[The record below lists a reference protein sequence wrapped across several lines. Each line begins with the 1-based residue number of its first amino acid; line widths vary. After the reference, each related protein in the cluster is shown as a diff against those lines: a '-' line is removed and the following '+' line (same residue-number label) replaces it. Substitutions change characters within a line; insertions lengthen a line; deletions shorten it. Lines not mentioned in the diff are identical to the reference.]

1 MSSILNSLIESL
13 EDEAVV
19 ADIVIPTSGV
29 RKTISDL
36 VTAHNDSVLPA
47 RQISLETV
55 YEVAERSLV
64 ASGGRNSETRKFLAI
79 RDVMDFLSLA
89 AEGKTSRGVAENRD
103 LLPIA
108 HPMSAAAHT
117 LTAAGLRHARARW
130 ISADPRID
138 ESVRPLV
145 ASAYSARPES
155 AERVYLFSKMQ
166 AAGELVP
173 TEIKAD
179 SRFEAL
185 LAAANPYKGGNSRAA
200 RSARARAQRRD
211 SKGRFAYMGGAVR
224 IKIEL
229 PDGRIVSALI
239 YMVGNS
245 DSEDSIEVVITN
257 VEGVDDGVY
266 TVPTQNIQAIKAVLD
281 PEDVEDLPTINKLD
295 PDLETIKLSSFAG
308 TKKEAPTGWNLDPNY
323 KKESDSDPDKRF
335 ISEDGYIVDY
345 YASYSGK
352 KSDPSFKKA
361 PEIEGGA
368 QAVGMGEDGKFAKGE
383 PVYVLKR
390 DASIY
395 KGEGE
400 TEVVARVQHWGQVQ
414 VAAREDEAKF
424 DKAIENAPDELEQAD
439 VAKPEGY
446 TGEDYLAAVAAKSKK
461 NIGKI
466 DQALRMYM
474 AQNPQKVAIANI
486 LGDSETPVS
495 DMIKSL
501 AGPDADP
508 EAITTKLMQ
517 VGFNLPQSENFK
529 GLRDAITSVVD
540 AAIELEEKDLK
551 KAKDKVKAVLPEKS
565 KDEVKSEALKL
576 EKPTPAKSELDKIDA
591 QPEAGKDGGDK
602 EPPSTPAGPAS
613 EDQPEVP
620 EGLIANDPDLSIK
633 YGLGLGPYQ
642 PVEDKSGLPEGA
654 TDVPADIATRY
665 NQTQLA
671 EAFENAILND
681 KNSVRLSAFDGEA
694 YTSYN
699 VDLDAIRD
707 ALQIKGVDTNEIL
720 AKIDKGEGQ
729 TPENFGLV
737 TKEKANDLPVG
748 ARIVRIGTE
757 PGSWAAGISAMFD
770 KGEDGKWYIGLGK
783 ERREATLDEVF
794 NGKDGKADFQ
804 VAYIA
809 DWHKA
814 SSEDSVADLE
824 AMIETYKAEAAAYTG
839 SNNNIKSL
847 YKKRTEW
854 AESMLYFR
862 KSKDEAAKKAAAN
875 AEFQKLDWK
884 TFEVGDDAN
893 DNFVKESPVGT
904 VLNSKLDYVDEND
917 EYYDEK
923 LLFTKVGP
931 DEWKAEGHPD
941 YNGKTFTSDELIKG
955 QDLMWLNIE
964 EMPDAPTAAAL
975 AENPD
980 APLDLSGYKKVSG
993 PQGSNAGGIY
1003 EDENGQQFYV
1013 KFPQSKLHGEN
1024 EVLAAAFYKAF
1035 GVPVADVRWGK
1046 LDGQDVTY
1054 SPMLPEAKAN
1064 LKDKLTDGTYLGEIQ
1079 EGFAVDAW
1087 LANWDVAGTGFDNIV
1102 TSKGKPVR
1110 IDTGGALIFRAQGS
1124 PKGDAFNEEAT
1135 EIDTLVSGKNQ
1146 YSEAVFGD
1154 MTEIDKAA
1162 SAKRLLNISD
1172 QEISDIVS
1180 ANISDPE
1187 IADSLAKTLKARR
1200 KNILDRFELSAVID
1214 QPSGIGSIISRTAEG
1229 GSTVDF
1235 VDGSSPA
1242 TGFIVAMEPDVP
1254 QQDGTLGKREE
1265 VYDAEEF
1272 FDVEKGPQI
1281 LRDFAL
1287 KNAEKLR
1294 EDGFFLGTW
1303 FDKENNKV
1311 YLDVSEVAPTKEEA
1325 LKRAEERGEI
1335 SVYDIETGE
1344 YVYTEKGKE
1353 TLNGQEGTPAQDSD
1367 AETPE
1372 GPVADDGAGAGP
1384 VGDSE
1389 SPTVDELDSAPA
1401 APEATKLEG
1410 YTYAQN
1416 ENGVYYPETPL
1427 TADDLYALRN
1437 GQKVPPQLPFIPKN
1451 TESGDTLY
1459 FDADGNKRWGQ
1470 YGAAGALVR
1479 RKNAAGEYEYLVVKR
1494 NAKAATDGDVW
1505 SVPGGA
1511 HDSKSDAADPKTTA
1525 ARELMEEMG
1534 WKVPTDAEPTLYKH
1548 DVAPDWA
1555 YDYAV
1560 YDVEN
1565 DVTPKLSKEITE
1577 TKWVSADEMKKMQSS
1592 GELHGALD
1600 EDTLTNLL
1608 DNSENAIEFNP
1619 VELTD
1624 GKWWKPEFD
1633 EDGKQKAFRK
1643 APSSNL
1649 KKGDIVTV
1657 KGSSGERD
1665 VVVTSDPVVQD
1676 GKVSFDVINPANG
1689 KTYSYTWDADSESS
1703 ILSNNESAKQY
1714 VGEEP
1719 AQEETTTPEVAPAAP
1734 QKKTATEVVEYGSLS
1749 VSKFDDETAVAN
1761 WGLNKADIQ
1770 PSVNGTYEAFV
1781 QSVEADKNQKAS
1793 FADMDSAIAW
1803 VGDVVASGQG
1813 DEQNPVTGNE
1823 VGEATKGVSVHKGK
1837 MLEPATEAQ
1846 FDVVKKMLQSKDI
1859 TPERKQEIQNILD
1872 KDDLSK
1878 GEIGLVIGELKKATT
1893 LPEEQLNPTPTEKED
1908 DSDKNLTDISVGD
1921 GKTIIQHD
1929 MGGAKWFS
1937 DEFGNPIGAVMPSVF
1952 KAGAYSAFTQSGGPD
1967 TVQQTDYPTE
1977 ASALEAFG
1985 AYHVASGKFSENP
1998 FGTPKEE
2005 IAPEAETVEDLALD
2019 DENNDLTP
2027 KDPTDILNPNLIFDE
2042 VLKNFDHEVMP
2053 NGDLKIA
2060 ESTHTMKQGDKET
2073 YKYEAFVRRTK
2084 FERFY
2089 VYVVETNMT
2098 TGEKR
2103 VLKVGRR
2110 EHHSY
2115 KALLKSINKG
2125 KGGVLS
2131 PNPRTFFQHDKK
2143 LIQPFKAVADAPET
2157 DVTASL
2163 VSYIKKPDGPKTA
2176 AELSTAL
2183 SEFFGDLTNGNY
2195 TVSKDVLDAM
2205 ASDAGLPPAFVDQ
2218 VLDIMA
2224 KNKAKA
2230 AASLPDTFFGPGK
2243 DVPSAPHVSYDGET
2257 IVKKGDTV
2265 DWTDPKTGKVYRGYV
2280 VNIRY
2285 MHDSKK
2291 YLYSDQTLAIFPEL
2305 NKEQGYEATR
2315 QRHRVS
2321 SNLIVINDPS
2331 APLSEPFFP
2340 KSKEAAQQED
2350 VTTGETKPFTPQGM
2364 TPAQAPKVPAKKKVD
2379 DNSESTPLDFEEMY
2393 GKTYKEGQVVKDEDS
2408 GEMGTVLSSWV
2419 GPGGIQGMT
2428 IQWADGEKISY
2439 TNSSPEF
2446 YKLEKMPEGTTIE
2459 AVKTPIPQTNDVPEI
2474 QVSPNGVPF
2483 VEIDGVQ
2490 HPLYS
2495 SGAEINADAAGTEGG
2510 GKKKWSELAA
2520 GDLVFNGDK
2529 WMHVLAS
2536 GFGEDG
2542 TYRVVVDSFDENGF
2556 HTLKVM
2562 SITPEKKAFL
2572 DLHPAAVVKP
2582 TNPKVPGSVK
2592 LADEIDMSAEAESTL
2607 TEKFDNLVNQ
2617 YNIGDSE
2624 DLESSLAGLVAKQMF
2639 GETVTNGEITDA
2651 IKKIED
2657 AISKGEITSKSDDKV
2672 TADALEDAMN
2682 SLEEKLSG
2690 SSVAEQVADVAAAV
2704 ETAVPNVKETEAA
2717 LGSDNDGYPVKKVE
2731 FDNVNTK
2738 GGKKALFTLITKM
2751 KASDLK
2757 VGDIIRMGVG
2767 NKTRYLQ
2774 VVETNVNGK
2783 RGAIKYR
2790 GIYSTDPSNYYANY
2804 DKKYASQAGV
2814 KNTSFYAWSTVKVY
2828 RPTPDYV
2835 AAGYL
2840 TAGSGSTTAPNFE
2853 AKVVDGISVQPSQ
2866 AAVTSLGVDKKSE
2879 ASYSNFG
2886 ITGEIN
2892 ELPYQYVPSSVSD
2905 ISLWKHGFDDIKV
2918 KTGNDKYVIPGAVVT
2933 SADGNSTGIVTDTD
2947 QGSKTL
2953 SVTWVHGPEAGQNQ
2967 SGLIAT
2973 SVKDTEN
2980 WVTPASAG
2988 TIGVSVNTEK
2998 LNAGKAKIAEKISE
3012 IQTTYG
3018 SQIEQKKVE
3027 LANKLAAEKAAKE
3040 LAAKKAKET
3049 VVGSGAEILEVVPV
3063 IGWDESAYPQL
3074 PSLTDALDQSKNKTG
3089 FKSSFGQDVLV
3100 DSDNVEDNVLTV
3112 SAVEKNGKPATKL
3125 NFTLTS
3131 WTTDDTSA
3139 GPGFLAS
3146 LQNNPDVIKVN
3157 GIKIQNLEAQG
3168 PDKLLKDTGSTAS
3181 NYYLGGGGGQTY
3193 EITLRDENGKAIGTA
3208 RILRAN
3214 KTTDTP
3220 KFVGVGTTSSGNP
3233 LAFHNKVEVIFDDIA
3248 TPEQVQE
3255 ALKAVGVQQVR
3266 PATSIDT
3273 KIMLEN
3279 KIIAL
3284 FGDMPD
3290 GSKNLTGEARQQALD
3305 NAKNQFGLTPESMIP
3320 RVEAGNIH
3328 FLMTDDV
3335 AKKVAEALNFKKI
3348 THGFQPPAWGSGNK
3362 LPAYLY
3368 EEFFGNGSGGI
3379 RSAADRALHGIYFTP
3394 GSGNADVNNIGGGHV
3409 FVGKNTSSH
3418 YGSSRPV
3425 TFYIDPAKAV
3435 ARLGLYGNSG
3445 DAWGKLN
3452 GNQMST
3458 LAESQLA
3465 EIMIKGEVP
3474 YADMLKVELAN
3485 NAVRNDVIA
3494 YFQSKGISEIN
3505 GVPLAQFFT
3514 V

>member
-1 MSSILNSLIESL
+1 
-13 EDEAVV
+13 
-19 ADIVIPTSGV
+19 
-29 RKTISDL
+29 
-36 VTAHNDSVLPA
+36 
-47 RQISLETV
+47 
-55 YEVAERSLV
+55 
-64 ASGGRNSETRKFLAI
+64 
-79 RDVMDFLSLA
+79 
-89 AEGKTSRGVAENRD
+89 
-103 LLPIA
+103 
-108 HPMSAAAHT
+108 
-117 LTAAGLRHARARW
+117 
-130 ISADPRID
+130 
-138 ESVRPLV
+138 
-145 ASAYSARPES
+145 
-155 AERVYLFSKMQ
+155 MQ
-166 AAGELVP
+166 AAEDLIP

-229 PDGRIVSALI
+229 PDGRVISALV

-257 VEGVDDGVY
+257 VDGIDDGVY

-281 PEDVEDLPTINKLD
+281 PEDVDDLPTINRLD
-295 PDLETIKLSSFAG
+295 PDLETIKLANFIG
-308 TKKEAPTGWNLDPNY
+308 TKKDAPSGWKLDPTY
-323 KKESDSDPDKRF
+323 KKQSDSDPDKRF
-335 ISEDGYIVDY
+335 VSEDGYIVDY
-345 YASYSGK
+345 YANYSGK
-352 KSDPSFKKA
+352 KSDPAFKKQS
-361 PEIEGGA
+361 EIEGGA

-395 KGEGE
+395 KGDGE

-414 VAAREDEAKF
+414 VAAREDEKKF
-424 DKAIENAPDELEQAD
+424 DDAIEAAPDDLEQA
-439 VAKPEGY
+439 VPAESEGY
-446 TGEDYLAAVAAKSKK
+446 TGENYLDAVSAKSKK
-461 NIGKI
+461 NIANI
-466 DQALRMYM
+466 DKALRAYV
-474 AQNPQKVAIANI
+474 ADNPQKVGIANMV
-486 LGDSETPVS
+486 GDSETPVA
-495 DMIKSL
+495 DLIKSL
-501 AGPDADP
+501 AEPDADA
-508 EAITTKLMQ
+508 EALTTKLMQ
-517 VGFNLPQSENFK
+517 LVFNLPQTENFK
-529 GLRDAITSVVD
+529 PFRDAITAVVD
-540 AAIELEEKDLK
+540 AAIELEDKDLK
-551 KAKDKVKAVLPEKS
+551 KAKDKVKAVIPAKS
-565 KDEVKSEALKL
+565 KDEVKAESLKL
-576 EKPTPAKSELDKIDA
+576 EKAKTEPTELDKIDA
-591 QPEAGKDGGDK
+591 DQPVAELPATEPEA
-602 EPPSTPAGPAS
+602 A
-613 EDQPEVP
+613 PEVP

-642 PVEDKSGLPEGA
+642 PMEDKSGLPEGA
-654 TDVPADIATRY
+654 TDVPAEIAKRFK
-665 NQTQLA
+665 QTDL
-671 EAFENAILND
+671 EESFENAIRND
-681 KNSVRLSAFDGEA
+681 KNSIRLSIGGNA
-694 YTSYN
+694 YN
-699 VDLDAIRD
+699 VDLDAVRD
-707 ALQIKGVDTNEIL
+707 ALQIKGVDTNAIL
-720 AKIDKGEGQ
+720 AKVDKGEGQ
-729 TPENFGLV
+729 APENFGFV
-737 TKEKANDLPVG
+737 TKEQAKDLPAG
-748 ARIVRIGTE
+748 ARVIRTGTE
-757 PGSWAAGISAMFD
+757 PGNWAPGISAMFEKD
-770 KGEDGKWYIGLGK
+770 EDGKWYIGTGK
-783 ERREATLDEVF
+783 ARREVTLDEVF
-794 NGKDGKADFQ
+794 NGKDGNADFQ
-804 VAYIA
+804 VVYVS

-839 SNNNIKSL
+839 DNNNIKSL

-862 KSKDEAAKKAAAN
+862 KSKDEAAKQAAAN

-884 TFEVGDDAN
+884 TFEAGDDAN
-893 DNFVKESPVGT
+893 DSFVKESPIGT
-904 VLNSKLDYVDEND
+904 VLNSKLDYIDEND

-964 EMPDAPTAAAL
+964 EIPDTPTAAAR

-980 APLDLSGYKKVSG
+980 APLDLSGFKKVSG

-1024 EVLAAAFYKAF
+1024 EVLASALYKAF
-1035 GVPVADVRWGK
+1035 GIPVADVRWGK

-1054 SPMLPEAKAN
+1054 SPMLPEAKAD
-1064 LKDKLTDGTYLGEIQ
+1064 LKNKLSDGTYLSEIQ
-1079 EGFAVDAW
+1079 DGFAVDAW

-1110 IDTGGALIFRAQGS
+1110 IDTGGALIFRAQGE
-1124 PKGDAFNEEAT
+1124 PKGEAFDEEAS

-1146 YSEAVFGD
+1146 YSAAVFGD
-1154 MTEIDKAA
+1154 MTDIDKAA

-1172 QEISDIVS
+1172 EEISKIVS
-1180 ANISDPE
+1180 ENISDPAQAE
-1187 IADSLAKTLKARR
+1187 SLAKKLKARR

-1311 YLDVSEVAPTKEEA
+1311 YLDVSEVAPTQEEA

-1367 AETPE
+1367 AETSE
-1372 GPVADDGAGAGP
+1372 GPSTDDGAGAGP
-1384 VGDSE
+1384 VGGDE
-1389 SPTVDELDSAPA
+1389 SPTVDELDSTPA
-1401 APEATKLEG
+1401 APETPKLEG

-1416 ENGVYYPETPL
+1416 ENGVYYPETEL

-1451 TESGDTLY
+1451 TDAGDTLY
-1459 FDADGNKRWGQ
+1459 FDANGTKRWGQ

-1479 RKNAAGEYEYLVVKR
+1479 RQKEDGSFEYLVVKR

-1511 HDSKSDAADPKTTA
+1511 HDSKEDAANPVKTA

-1534 WKVPTDAEPTLYKH
+1534 WKIPDGTTAETFKH
-1548 DVAPDWA
+1548 KVADDWS

-1560 YDVEN
+1560 VDVANE
-1565 DVTPKLSKEITE
+1565 VTPKLSKEITE
-1577 TKWVSADEMKKMQSS
+1577 TKWVSADELKQMQES
-1592 GELHGALD
+1592 GVLHSALD
-1600 EDTLTNLL
+1600 AETLDKVLFLAGTTT
-1608 DNSENAIEFNP
+1608 EFSP

-1657 KGSSGERD
+1657 KGSTGERD
-1665 VVVTSDPVVQD
+1665 VVVTNDPVVED
-1676 GKVSFDVINPANG
+1676 GKVSFDVLNPANG

-1714 VGEEP
+1714 ITEDKAETEEAPVEAPKP
-1719 AQEETTTPEVAPAAP
+1719 ASVVSTT
-1734 QKKTATEVVEYGSLS
+1734 EYGSLI
-1749 VSKFDDETAVAN
+1749 VFEYDNGTYNAN
-1761 WGLNKADIQ
+1761 WGMNKAKIT
-1770 PSVNGTYEAFV
+1770 PSVNNTFEVFVDSIEA
-1781 QSVEADKNQKAS
+1781 EKKKKAS
-1793 FADMDSAIAW
+1793 FADAESAIAW
-1803 VGDVVASGQG
+1803 VADLVAE
-1813 DEQNPVTGNE
+1813 DEGNE
-1823 VGEATKGVSVHKGK
+1823 TNSVTNEAAGEASKGVVVHKGK

-1846 FDVVKKMLQSKDI
+1846 LDAVDKMLKAKKI
-1859 TPERKQEIQNILD
+1859 TPERKEQILALLT

-1878 GEIGLVIGELKKATT
+1878 GEIGVVIGELKGAET
-1893 LPEEQLNPTPTEKED
+1893 LPDEELNPAKPLPEGDQTK
-1908 DSDKNLTDISVGD
+1908 ISVGD
-1921 GKTIIQHD
+1921 KEITQVQNKGGKFFVD
-1929 MGGAKWFS
+1929 ADGS
-1937 DEFGNPIGAVMPSVF
+1937 NLGAVMPSQS
-1952 KAGAYSAFTQSGGPD
+1952 KSGAWTAITQDGDIS
-1967 TVQQTDYPTE
+1967 TIKMTDYATE
-1977 ASALEAFG
+1977 EAALDAFG
-1985 AYHVASGKFSENP
+1985 AHHASSGMFAENP
-1998 FGTPKEE
+1998 FGTVAEE
-2005 IAPEAETVEDLALD
+2005 VAPEAETADDLVID

-2027 KDPTDILNPNLIFDE
+2027 KDPTDILEPNLIFDE

-2089 VYVVETNMT
+2089 VYVIETNMT

-2131 PNPRTFFQHDKK
+2131 ANPRTFFQKDKK
-2143 LIQPFKAVADAPET
+2143 LIQPFKAVASAPET
-2157 DVTASL
+2157 DVTESL
-2163 VSYIKKPDGPKTA
+2163 VSYINKPNGPKTA

-2195 TVSKDVLDAM
+2195 TVSKDVLDAI
-2205 ASDAGLPPAFVDQ
+2205 ATDAGLPASFVDQ

-2340 KSKEAAQQED
+2340 KSKESVQQED
-2350 VTTGETKPFTPQGM
+2350 VTTGETQPFTPQGM

-2379 DNSESTPLDFEEMY
+2379 DNSESTPLSFEEMY
-2393 GKTYKEGQVVKDEDS
+2393 GKTYTEGQIVKDS
-2408 GEMGTVLSSWV
+2408 GELGTVISSWV
-2419 GPGGIQGMT
+2419 GPGGFQGVT
-2428 IQWADGEKISY
+2428 IQWANGDKMSY
-2439 TNSSPEF
+2439 TDDDPGF
-2446 YKLEKMPEGTTIE
+2446 YGLEKMPEGTTIE
-2459 AVKTPIPQTNDVPEI
+2459 AAKTPVPQSDAVPEI
-2474 QVSPNGVPF
+2474 QVSPNGVAY
-2483 VEIDGVQ
+2483 VEVDGVK
-2490 HPLYS
+2490 HPIYADAAS
-2495 SGAEINADAAGTEGG
+2495 INADAAGAAKG

-2529 WMHVLAS
+2529 WMHVIAS

-2542 TYRVVVDSFDENGF
+2542 NYRVVVDSFDENGF

-2572 DLHPAAVVKP
+2572 DLHPAAVVTP
-2582 TNPKVPGSVK
+2582 DEPKVPGSVK
-2592 LADEIDMSAEAESTL
+2592 LEDEIDMSAPADSQL
-2607 TEKFDNLVNQ
+2607 VEKFEKLVKD
-2617 YNIGDSE
+2617 YSITDSE
-2624 DLESSLAGLVAKQMF
+2624 DLESEIAGIVTKQLF
-2639 GETVTNGEITDA
+2639 GEPLTNGEVTDA

-2657 AISKGEITSKSDDKV
+2657 AAAKNEIELKAWKKV
-2672 TADALEDAMN
+2672 TAEELQDAIQ
-2682 SLEEKLSG
+2682 SLENKLSD
-2690 SSVAEQVADVAAAV
+2690 SSIADAVSDVATAV
-2704 ETAVPNVKETEAA
+2704 DTAVPNVKETEAA
-2717 LGSDNDGYPVKKVE
+2717 LGDDNDGYPIKKIE
-2731 FDNVNTK
+2731 FDNVHTK
-2738 GGKKALFTLITKM
+2738 GGKKALFTLIQKVPS
-2751 KASDLK
+2751 KDVK
-2757 VGDIIRMGVG
+2757 VGDIIRQGVG
-2767 NKTRYLQ
+2767 KNTRYKQ
-2774 VVETNVNGK
+2774 VVETNAGGV
-2783 RGAIKYR
+2783 RGRIAYR
-2790 GIYSTDPSNYYANY
+2790 WIFPSDSPYLQY
-2804 DKKYASQAGV
+2804 DKYKQIQYEKLYQFNV
-2814 KNTSFYAWSTVKVY
+2814 YKVY
-2828 RPTPDYV
+2828 RPTENYI
-2835 AAGYL
+2835 AAGYM
-2840 TAGSGSTTAPNFE
+2840 TTSSGSTTVPNFE
-2853 AKVVDGISVQPSQ
+2853 SKVVDGISIQPTQ
-2866 AAVTSLGVDKKSE
+2866 AAVLSLGVDKQSE
-2879 ASYSNFG
+2879 ASYASFG
-2886 ITGEIN
+2886 ITGEIDG
-2892 ELPYQYVPSSVSD
+2892 LPYQYVPSSVSNV
-2905 ISLWKHGFDDIKV
+2905 SLWKEGFDDIKV
-2918 KTGNDKYVIPGAVVT
+2918 KAQNETYVIPGAVVT
-2933 SADGNSTGIVTDTD
+2933 SIDGNSTGIVVDTD

-2953 SVTWVHGPEAGQNQ
+2953 SVTWVHGPEAGKNE
-2967 SGLIAT
+2967 SGLLGT
-2973 SVKDTEN
+2973 SVKDTKV
-2980 WVTPASAG
+2980 WATPESAQS
-2988 TIGVSVNTEK
+2988 IGVSVN
-2998 LNAGKAKIAEKISE
+2998 AEKIQAGKDKIAQKIKS
-3012 IQTTYG
+3012 IQLG
-3018 SQIEQKKVE
+3018 FKSQIEQKKLE
-3027 LANKLAAEKAAKE
+3027 LADKLAAEKAAKE
-3040 LAAKKAKET
+3040 AAEKLAKET

-3063 IGWDESAYPQL
+3063 LGWDESAYPEL
-3074 PSLTDALDQSKNKTG
+3074 PSLTEAIDQSKNQTG
-3089 FKSSFGQDVLV
+3089 LKSSFGQDVLV

-3112 SAVEKNGKPATKL
+3112 STIEKDGKPVTKL

-3131 WTTDDTSA
+3131 WTTDDTDA
-3139 GPGFLAS
+3139 GQGLIS
-3146 LQNNPDVIKVN
+3146 S
-3157 GIKIQNLEAQG
+3157 LEANPEVKKMDGLKIAALESQG
-3168 PDKLLKDTGSTAS
+3168 SDKLMKATGKYVNSD
-3181 NYYLGGGGGQTY
+3181 YVGFGYGKTY
-3193 EITLRDENGKAIGTA
+3193 EITLTDENGKAIGKV
-3208 RILRAN
+3208 RVLRAN
-3214 KTTDTP
+3214 SD
-3220 KFVGVGTTSSGNP
+3220 GTTPNFIDVHTSGSQKP
-3233 LAFHNKVEVIFDDIA
+3233 LAFHNRVEVVFDDVA
-3248 TPEQVQE
+3248 TPEQVEQ
-3255 ALKAVGVQQVR
+3255 ALKAAGVKQVR
-3266 PATSIDT
+3266 PATTIDT

-3279 KIIAL
+3279 KIVSL
-3284 FGDMPD
+3284 FGNKPD
-3290 GSKNLTGEARQQALD
+3290 GSKNFTGEARQEALD
-3305 NAKNQFGLTPESMIP
+3305 KAKNNFGLTPESMKP
-3320 RVEAGNIH
+3320 RVEAGNVH
-3328 FLMTDDV
+3328 FVMED
-3335 AKKVAEALNFKKI
+3335 KVAEALAKTLNFKNI
-3348 THGFQPPAWGSGNK
+3348 EHGFNPPAGGSGAN
-3362 LPAYLY
+3362 LPQYLY
-3368 EEFFGNGSGGI
+3368 EEFFGNGTGAI
-3379 RSAADRALHGIYFTP
+3379 RSAADRALHGIYFTAS
-3394 GSGNADVNNIGGGHV
+3394 SGKSDVNNVGGGHV
-3409 FVGKNTSSH
+3409 FVGKNKSTH
-3418 YGSSRPV
+3418 HGSGREV
-3425 TFYIDPAKAV
+3425 MFRIDPNKAV
-3435 ARLGLYGNSG
+3435 GRLGLYGNDYDG
-3445 DAWGKLN
+3445 WGTLSE
-3452 GNQMST
+3452 NQLQILATPS
-3458 LAESQLA
+3458 LAEVML
-3465 EIMIKGEVP
+3465 KGEVP
-3474 YADMLKVELAN
+3474 YADMINVKLKN
-3485 NAVRNDVIA
+3485 NSVRNAVIA

-3505 GVPLAQFFT
+3505 GIPLAQFF
-3514 V
+3514 VV